1 MWLTIYYKSWHSQRN
16 QPQVHGG
23 LSNYNHISWIISNAI
38 PNLSNVSKYFKY
50 FKIFQICQNIS
61 KYLKYYSRYTA
72 VCQPHK
78 YNMRE
83 KSSCARLNL
92 RTLKYRKCL
101 IFWLNYFIVSKH
113 LKGQLWPRVGN
124 VFVYSCPVP
133 LPGQLWPRVSHVFVY
148 SCPAPRPPSKVVMIG

>member
-16 QPQVHGG
+16 QTQVHGG
-23 LSNYNHISWIISNAI
+23 LSNWIIVWVGQFQMQFQIFQIAQNISNI
-38 PNLSNVSKYFKY
+38 SNISKYFKY
-50 FKIFQICQNIS
+50 FKIYFKYFKIFQNIS
-61 KYLKYYSRYTA
+61 KFSNFKHYPRYTA

-101 IFWLNYFIVSKH
+101 ISLSNY
-113 LKGQLWPRVGN
+113 LT
-124 VFVYSCPVP
+124 VYHKNYAFFLALCDVLLTYYWFLIGIFFL
-133 LPGQLWPRVSHVFVY
+133 LPFSAL
-148 SCPAPRPPSKVVMIG
+148 

>member
-23 LSNYNHISWIISNAI
+23 LSNYNHISWTISNAI
-38 PNLSNVSKYFKY
+38 PNISNVSKYFKY

-101 IFWLNYFIVSKH
+101 IFWQNYFIVSHKNMRFFFFSFVRCFTH
-113 LKGQLWPRVGN
+113 LLLVLNRYILPVTLLSVVINIPRFFEVN
-124 VFVYSCPVP
+124 PV
-133 LPGQLWPRVSHVFVY
+133 L
-148 SCPAPRPPSKVVMIG
+148 

>member
-1 MWLTIYYKSWHSQRN
+1 MSLAIYYKSWHSQRN

-23 LSNYNHISWIISNAI
+23 LSNYNQISWTISNAI

-92 RTLKYRKCL
+92 RTLKKEIAWFHFSTILQYLTKICVFFSFVL
-101 IFWLNYFIVSKH
+101 CFTHYFLLVCNRYILPVTLLSVVINI
-113 LKGQLWPRVGN
+113 PRFFEVN
-124 VFVYSCPVP
+124 PV
-133 LPGQLWPRVSHVFVY
+133 L
-148 SCPAPRPPSKVVMIG
+148 